1 MYLQPTKYNY
11 KHFLS
16 LQPFPLFAKIEA
28 AAIADYKK
36 RFAGTQATRSS
47 SSKPASQSAPAAA
60 AYPAEA
66 ARLTKQ
72 VEAQVKI

>member
-1 MYLQPTKYNY
+1 M
-11 KHFLS
+11 S

-47 SSKPASQSAPAAA
+47 SSKPASQSVPAAA
-60 AYPAEA
+60 ADPAEA

>member
-1 MYLQPTKYNY
+1 M
-11 KHFLS
+11 S
-16 LQPFPLFAKIEA
+16 LQPFPLFAKTEA

-47 SSKPASQSAPAAA
+47 SSKPASQSAPAATA
-60 AYPAEA
+60 DPAEA

-72 VEAQVKI
+72 VEAQVKM

>member
-1 MYLQPTKYNY
+1 M
-11 KHFLS
+11 S

-28 AAIADYKK
+28 AAIADYKN

-47 SSKPASQSAPAAA
+47 SSKPASQSVPAAA
-60 AYPAEA
+60 ADPAEA